1 MRLGL
6 LVEFRADGPNFK
18 VGDEEDSRV
27 PSSQSPE
34 IRTEAML
41 SGGASPQEVTAK
53 EEKARKMV
61 LMDSAQRLVRRAEAD
76 SSHEGDGLGDKF
88 VEAVIKVYWTLQKI
102 TKNDERLVR
111 EVANAAQMGYEWRAE
126 A

>member
-1 MRLGL
+1 M

-27 PSSQSPE
+27 PLSQSPE

-41 SGGASPQEVTAK
+41 SGGASPQEVTTK

-61 LMDSAQRLVRRAEAD
+61 LVEAAQRLVRRAEAD
-76 SSHEGDGLGDKF
+76 TSVEGDGLAD
-88 VEAVIKVYWTLQKI
+88 
-102 TKNDERLVR
+102 
-111 EVANAAQMGYEWRAE
+111 
-126 A
+126 